1 MGPKGPTSLT
11 PLVARARNCGR
22 LWPVFSGFSGFCSV
36 FVKEVAVFGRIYSGD
51 VRIFGEIVWIFR
63 EILWK
68 ILRFCVIFEENCAII
83 VKNDGILEENREISH
98 ISSLKTA

>member
-36 FVKEVAVFGRIYSGD
+36 FVKEVAVFGRIYSGKMA
-51 VRIFGEIVWIFR
+51 G
-63 EILWK
+63 
-68 ILRFCVIFEENCAII
+68 FCGFLVFLFDF
-83 VKNDGILEENREISH
+83 VQFLEGFLDLF
-98 ISSLKTA
+98 LKFIE